1 MNYLKKNSLTQ
12 IVFLAIVVLVVVCVG
27 YYFLGSNKSVSAFSG
42 NDFQSFQVTAN
53 CADVTFKA
61 NDTVMYINIKYK
73 DALYIIKIRTSIF
86 KFI

>member
-1 MNYLKKNSLTQ
+1 MFKKNSLKQ
-12 IVFLAIVVLVVVCVG
+12 IVFLAIVVLVVVCVA

-73 DALYIIKIRTSIF
+73 YKCISIIII
-86 KFI
+86 